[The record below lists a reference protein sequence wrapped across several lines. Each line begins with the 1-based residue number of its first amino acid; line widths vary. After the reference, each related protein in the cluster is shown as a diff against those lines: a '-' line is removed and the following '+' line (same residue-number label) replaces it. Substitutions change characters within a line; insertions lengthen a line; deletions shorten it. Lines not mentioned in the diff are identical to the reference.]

1 MLRAIVLLVLAAPL
15 FFVSPIVGVI
25 GMAVALLAV
34 VPIIT
39 GLLFE
44 GVEKTARLGKQAS
57 GKVEGLVNDGVGQIN
72 KGRLR
77 IVAKREELVG
87 TARVSWDEA
96 VVEAK
101 QKYEEKVA
109 AKQPPASRRS
119 AAVAS

>member
-1 MLRAIVLLVLAAPL
+1 MNKRQRERYRKQLL
-15 FFVSPIVGVI
+15 
-25 GMAVALLAV
+25 
-34 VPIIT
+34 
-39 GLLFE
+39 
-44 GVEKTARLGKQAS
+44 
-57 GKVEGLVNDGVGQIN
+57 
-72 KGRLR
+72 
-77 IVAKREELVG
+77 AKREELVG